1 MLNELA
7 KPSIGFGSTECSACR
22 VQMEDVA
29 RKRTLASGAVSRL
42 GLWRVAANRPAAQ
55 ANQGITG
62 AAMMISVQ
70 LFARA
75 RELLGA
81 ERILLAVPEEAV
93 VADVRRELAR
103 MYPNM
108 AGLVHRSAVAM
119 NDDIVEDHC
128 VVTAGAELALLPP
141 VSGGSLF

>member
-1 MLNELA
+1 
-7 KPSIGFGSTECSACR
+7 
-22 VQMEDVA
+22 
-29 RKRTLASGAVSRL
+29 
-42 GLWRVAANRPAAQ
+42 
-55 ANQGITG
+55 
-62 AAMMISVQ
+62 MMISVQ

-75 RELLGA
+75 RELVGT